1 MTMSPP
7 RSGEAG
13 GGTLRTRPLFSMTL
27 AVDGF
32 VTVGSA
38 RRIAGIT
45 GGSFS
50 GERLRGTVLPG
61 GTDWQTLRADGAV
74 LLDGRIVLRTDDGAL
89 VAMTYTGIRHGP
101 PDVMAR
107 LGRGE
112 PVDPASYYFRIVPTF
127 QAAEGRYEWLN
138 RIVAV
143 ADGQRLPEGPVY
155 QVYEIL

>member
-1 MTMSPP
+1 
-7 RSGEAG
+7 
-13 GGTLRTRPLFSMTL
+13 
-27 AVDGF
+27 
-32 VTVGSA
+32 
-38 RRIAGIT
+38 
-45 GGSFS
+45 
-50 GERLRGTVLPG
+50 
-61 GTDWQTLRADGAV
+61 
-74 LLDGRIVLRTDDGAL
+74 
-89 VAMTYTGIRHGP
+89 MTYTGIRHGP